1 MKMLSSQNFLR
12 RYMIVFFIFS
22 FVAFLYAYDGKVE
35 NYNSTILAFS
45 YKYGFISRGFIGTVY
60 QCLDL
65 ILPTNLMSYE
75 ASITVILITTIS
87 FYLFFLLFV
96 YKCMNLVK
104 EELRQFMG
112 YIFLFYSINLVP
124 MFAHK
129 RNFGRIDLFMLL
141 FSSIGVL
148 CIWTKKLLWMVIP
161 LSALSVMVH
170 QGYVFLYFNILLAF
184 LFYEYMKNNNRQYGI
199 ILVVAVVISAV
210 LLFYFE
216 LFSHGS
222 GKEYVDEII
231 RNATA
236 LSRDGKYHETLIDKE
251 ILGKDLTEV
260 ERYMRVENLIELPF
274 YLLFTSPYWISG
286 ISFMKRVV
294 HSAGTVREKW
304 MYRLMFMGGLTTLPC
319 FLLKVDYG
327 RWFFAVISYY
337 VILLVGFIVKRDALV
352 IRELMVEKEKWCEK
366 SYLAILFLAPI
377 LFVPYW
383 DVHISPIVKGISNP
397 INQTWLHLW

>member
-1 MKMLSSQNFLR
+1 MGQINSKNYIK
-12 RYMIVFFIFS
+12 RYMLTLFILGFA
-22 FVAFLYAYDGKVE
+22 AFLYSYDGKVE

-45 YKYGFISRGFIGTVY
+45 YKYGFISRGFIGTLY
-60 QCLDL
+60 QWLDGV
-65 ILPTNLMSYE
+65 IPMNLMDYE
-75 ASITVILITTIS
+75 NSVGVILITT
-87 FYLFFLLFV
+87 LLFYGFFV
-96 YKCMNLVK
+96 FFIWKCMTLAK
-104 EELRQFMG
+104 DHLRSILG
-112 YIFLFYSINLVP
+112 YVFIFYVINLVP

-141 FSSIGVL
+141 FSTIGVL
-148 CIWTKKLLWMVIP
+148 CIWTKKMAWIVIP
-161 LSALSVMVH
+161 LSVLSVMVH
-170 QGYVFLYFNILLAF
+170 QGYVFLYFNIVLAF
-184 LFYEYMKNNNRQYGI
+184 LFYEYMKNKNRHYGVF
-199 ILVVAVVISAV
+199 LVVAVIFAAV
-210 LLFYFE
+210 LFFYFE
-216 LFSHGS
+216 LYSHGS

-236 LSRDGKYHETLIDKE
+236 LSRDGKYHKTLIDKE

-294 HSAGTVREKW
+294 HSAGTASEKW
-304 MYRLMFMGGLTTLPC
+304 MYRLMFMGGITTLPC

-337 VILLVGFIVKRDALV
+337 VILLVGFILKSDTPV
-352 IRELMVEKEKWCEK
+352 IRELMVEKEKWIEK
-366 SYLAILFLAPI
+366 PYLAILFLAPI

>member
-1 MKMLSSQNFLR
+1 MGQINSKNYIR
-12 RYMIVFFIFS
+12 RYMLVILLIG
-22 FVAFLYAYDGKVE
+22 FVAFLYSYDGKVE

-45 YKYGFISRGFIGTVY
+45 YQYGFISRGLIGTLY
-60 QCLDL
+60 QWMDGIIPIDL
-65 ILPTNLMSYE
+65 MNYENSIVAILV
-75 ASITVILITTIS
+75 ITLVFYS
-87 FYLFFLLFV
+87 FFLFFIW
-96 YKCMNLVK
+96 KCMTLV
-104 EELRQFMG
+104 EEKFRPVLG
-112 YIFLFYSINLVP
+112 YVFVFFVINLVP

-141 FSSIGVL
+141 FSAIGVL
-148 CIWTKKLLWMVIP
+148 CIWTKKTIWLVIP
-161 LSALSVMVH
+161 LAILSVMVH

-184 LFYEYMKNNNRQYGI
+184 LFYEYEKNNDCKLG
-199 ILVVAVVISAV
+199 V
-210 LLFYFE
+210 LLLVIFVICSALFFYFE

-222 GKEYVDEII
+222 GKENVDEII

-260 ERYMRVENLIELPF
+260 ELYMRVENLIELPF
-274 YLLFTSPYWISG
+274 FLLFTSPYWLSG
-286 ISFMKRVV
+286 ISFAKRVV
-294 HSAGTVREKW
+294 CRAGSMKENW

-337 VILLVGFIVKRDALV
+337 VILLVGFVIKKDNLV
-352 IRELMVEKEKWCEK
+352 TQELLVEKEKWIEK
-366 SYLAILFLAPI
+366 PYLAILFLAPV